1 MVGACCLDALV
12 KQAGRLEGVRKTELE
27 CGDWVLVNTVN
38 SLYSI
43 YVLGDGNYRVS
54 GGWFDR
60 EGKAPATIA
69 INGCTWGGHAIKSDM
84 VAARGLCLEFGNWV
98 ITTRIQK
105 IRVVRSSE
113 KEPRIQ

>member
-1 MVGACCLDALV
+1 MLGAHSLEALV
-12 KQAGRLEGVRKTELE
+12 KQAGRLEGVRKTDLRS
-27 CGDWVLVNTVN
+27 GDWVLVTTLN

-43 YVLGDGNYRVS
+43 YVLGDGNYRVT

-69 INGCTWGGHAIKSDM
+69 INGCTWGGRAIKSDM

-105 IRVVRSSE
+105 IRIVRSPE
-113 KEPRIQ
+113 QEIRVQ

>member
-1 MVGACCLDALV
+1 MVGAQCLDALV
-12 KQAGRLEGVRKTELE
+12 MQAERLEGVRKADVRG
-27 CGDWVLVNTVN
+27 GDWVLVHTLN

-43 YVLGDGNYRVS
+43 YVLGDGTYRVS

-69 INGCTWGGHAIKSDM
+69 INGCTWGGRAIKSDM

-105 IRVVRSSE
+105 IRVIRSSE
-113 KEPRIQ
+113 QEVRVQ